1 MNRGGSMASSN
12 CTPHARSLWADDAT
26 QGWGNRIGWWLT
38 CAAVAEALGTRVH
51 SSVRGGG
58 PSGGGRNYRF
68 DAVLRCASPLTPPV
82 GLGLGL
88 GLKLGIR

>member
-1 MNRGGSMASSN
+1 MASSN
-12 CTPHARSLWADDAT
+12 CAPYARSLWADDAT

-51 SSVRGGG
+51 SSVRGSG

-68 DAVLRCASPLTPPV
+68 DDVLRSASPLAPPV
-82 GLGLGL
+82 RVRVRVRVRADVGDT
-88 GLKLGIR
+88 